1 MTVADAS
8 EIIEQLV
15 TLLEEVDAKAGS
27 EFSGV
32 GVIVSTNPE
41 SLPIV
46 ALRPTSN
53 PFYDAA
59 TGTVLAHISHHWHE
73 HHDGFHVLTP
83 DLKIKKIA
91 QYFSPPIVPLII
103 IDRKK
108 RFGGRYLAALFG
120 SMLPTVIATG
130 IVSRDFGL
138 AVFHHGDE
146 KFYRPAIE
154 NKSKSR
160 DDPE

>member
-1 MTVADAS
+1 M
-8 EIIEQLV
+8 
-15 TLLEEVDAKAGS
+15 
-27 EFSGV
+27 
-32 GVIVSTNPE
+32 IVSANPE

-53 PFYDAA
+53 PIDDAA
-59 TGTVLAHISHHWHE
+59 TATVLARISQHRHE

-91 QYFSPPIVPLII
+91 QYFSPPIVPLLN
-103 IDRKK
+103 IDRQK

-120 SMLPTVIATG
+120 SMLPSVVATG

-138 AVFHHGDE
+138 AVFQQGDE

-154 NKSKSR
+154 SKSKSQ